1 MLFVI
6 PVLLLLFS
14 ILANLLLK
22 LLHNDFNFIS
32 FLSQWINFDW
42 NFKVTLWKLHS
53 HAPRIVKRIFIL
65 WFLSY
70 YVCYILLRYVY
81 HRANISWYL
90 CLYTGAHLFYVIC
103 SIWME
108 HRSLILRSSLIC
120 SIWME
125 HRSLIRD
132 PLYYMFYLNAT
143 SVSDPEIIYRTL
155 DCVRH
160 IYFCILFQ
168 ISGHNGNIHTNVI
181 L

>member
-1 MLFVI
+1 MR
-6 PVLLLLFS
+6 PVLWNEYLFC
-14 ILANLLLK
+14 
-22 LLHNDFNFIS
+22 NFYR
-32 FLSQWINFDW
+32 IN
-42 NFKVTLWKLHS
+42 
-53 HAPRIVKRIFIL
+53 
-65 WFLSY
+65 

-125 HRSLIRD
+125 HRSLILRSSLICSIWMEHRSLIRD
-132 PLYYMFYLNAT
+132 PLYYMFYLNGT
-143 SVSDPEIIYRTL
+143 SVSDPEILYRTL